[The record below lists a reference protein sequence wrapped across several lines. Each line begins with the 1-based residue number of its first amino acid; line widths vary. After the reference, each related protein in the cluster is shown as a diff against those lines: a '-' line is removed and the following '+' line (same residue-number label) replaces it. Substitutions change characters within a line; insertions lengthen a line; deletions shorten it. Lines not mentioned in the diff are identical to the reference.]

1 MRSVAITLLA
11 CAGAFGLAG
20 VAHAGSKVVVKTGTY
35 PVAGKSGREIMASMQ
50 RGGPRDGL
58 QARAMAATRYDVKWN
73 MDWSKTGGGC
83 RLNSANATLYLTY
96 NFPRLGDR
104 VSPDLQARWTKFMSG
119 VRTHEQVH
127 GRIAQ
132 EMVNAA
138 QTSVTGITVANDSN
152 CSKAKNEAR
161 RRIQSVFADYEA
173 RQRGFDAKE
182 HQHGGN
188 VDGLVSMLTRT

>member
-1 MRSVAITLLA
+1 MRSVAISLLA

-20 VAHAGSKVVVKTGTY
+20 VAHAGSKVVVKTTTY

-96 NFPRLGDR
+96 NFPRLGDQ
-104 VSPDLQARWTKFMSG
+104 VSPDLKARWTKFMSG

-138 QTSVTGITVANDSN
+138 QTSVTGITGSD
-152 CSKAKNEAR
+152 CSKAKSEAQ
-161 RRIQSVFADYEA
+161 RRIRSVYAEYEG

-182 HQHGGN
+182 HHHGGN
-188 VDGLVSMLTRT
+188 VDGLVSMLTGS